1 MKVLVTGGTGFLGRH
16 VLRSLATHGIEC
28 VVIGRT
34 PVPGH
39 PFLACDLLAAA
50 DHRLLLASAR
60 ATHLLHL
67 AWYTEPDRYWTSPL
81 NLRWV
86 DASLRLIEAFH
97 DAGGQHVVVAGSCAE
112 YDWAGAYCR
121 EDAPTGDPASL
132 YGVAKDALRRM
143 AIALADARGFTVAWG
158 RVFQP
163 FGPGEHSRRL
173 IPSLIDIFLKKRP
186 PIAVNADIWRDFIY
200 AADVA
205 EAFVTLL
212 RHGSSG
218 VWNISTGQPIQIA
231 AVVTEIARL
240 CGADPRIVLDL
251 PASGRTPAPLLVG
264 DNRKLAALGWTPTAS
279 LTQGLT
285 RMLPPAAT
293 ATPNRRART

>member
-16 VLRSLATHGIEC
+16 VLRSLATHGIES
-28 VVIGRT
+28 VAIGRS
-34 PVPGH
+34 PIPGH
-39 PFLACDLLAAA
+39 PFLACDLLSAA
-50 DHRLLLASAR
+50 DHRPLLAAAQ

-97 DAGGQHVVVAGSCAE
+97 EAGGRHVVVAGSCAE
-112 YDWAGAYCR
+112 YDRACGYCR
-121 EDAPTGDPASL
+121 EDAPTGEPASL
-132 YGVAKDALRRM
+132 YGTSKDALRR
-143 AIALADARGFTVAWG
+143 LATSLAAVRGFTVAWG

-163 FGPGEHSRRL
+163 FGPGEHSQRL

-186 PIAVNADIWRDFIY
+186 PVAVNAGIWRDFIY

-212 RHGSSG
+212 KHESTG
-218 VWNISTGQPIQIA
+218 VWNISTGQPIRIA
-231 AVVTEIARL
+231 EVVMEIARL

-251 PASGRTPAPLLVG
+251 PAGGTAPAPLLVG
-264 DNRKLAALGWTPTAS
+264 DSGKLAALGWTPSAS

-285 RMLPPAAT
+285 QMLPPAAT
-293 ATPNRRART
+293 ATPDRRERT